1 MGLVR
6 NARRA
11 LALSCL
17 VFSVGTSAIAAQHA
31 ARHADCAGESAS
43 ADARATAQ
51 WVVDTRDNGGMPFTI
66 VDKNG
71 ARAYVFDSH
80 ARLLGA
86 TVVLLG
92 RARGDESAPG
102 VGLLS
107 PARIPVAERTTPA
120 GRFVSEPGR
129 NLTGEDVVWFDYDAG
144 LAIHRLRPNASER
157 ARARR
162 MASDSPD
169 DNRVSAGCVVVP
181 VAFYENVI
189 APTLGRHRG
198 VVYVLPETRSVQQM
212 FAAGQ
217 AL

>member
-17 VFSVGTSAIAAQHA
+17 VLSAGTSAIAAQHA
-31 ARHADCAGESAS
+31 VRHADFAGVAAS

-51 WVVDTRDNGGMPFTI
+51 WVVDTRDNRGMPFTI

-71 ARAYVFDSH
+71 AHAYVFDSH

-86 TVVLLG
+86 SVVLLG

-102 VGLLS
+102 VGRLP
-107 PARIPVAERTTPA
+107 PARIPVAQRTTPA

-144 LAIHRLRPNASER
+144 LAIHRLRPNASEH

-189 APTLGRHRG
+189 APTLGRRHG

-212 FAAGQ
+212 FAAGD